1 MSRNSE
7 PHVRLPYPRSPG
19 PSRRAH
25 KAFSFEG
32 KQGLNAGASQY
43 GELDASLLKG
53 THKISHTPGARERQ

>member
-19 PSRRAH
+19 PGRRPH

-32 KQGLNAGASQY
+32 QQGLNAGASQD
-43 GELDASLLKG
+43 GEIDASFLKG
-53 THKISHTPGARERQ
+53 TQKISHTPGARERQ